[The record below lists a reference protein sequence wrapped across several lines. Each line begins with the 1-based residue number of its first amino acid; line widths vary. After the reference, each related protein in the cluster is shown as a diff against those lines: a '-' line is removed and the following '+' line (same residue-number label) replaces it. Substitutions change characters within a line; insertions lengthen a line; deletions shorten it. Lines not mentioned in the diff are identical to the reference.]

1 MRCPHATCDRRGGQ
15 TFRHLHRRRRATTA
29 TAIAALPPI
38 ARRRTAPWRRRVVRQ
53 GVPAEGIHLTA
64 LREALTAPH
73 LGAATRRRLVRR
85 EDAARLGALLVD
97 LPYFHRFA
105 GEVVRYLAGIPAKP
119 SPWGPALHEHG
130 GAVALLHELVRV
142 ARRDRDETIGAVAL
156 GLASHASIDRA
167 LHPLVNSLARRH
179 KAGKNHDASHRE
191 VEKFQSICFHEA
203 YLGKDLMGTPTI
215 TAYLTIP
222 LVRQLGEPRLS
233 AQLREAWAAALGRA
247 PSAGELAG
255 YGRGYRMH
263 TRLLGYAVGKRIAP
277 APAKERARPMYLEGG
292 WGNFSAALESAVHAS
307 VAVLDAT
314 AAALDAEDRDA
325 DAALDALRATLPPG
339 TIDPAGDDTT
349 LEAPFA
355 AQLQL

>member
-1 MRCPHATCDRRGGQ
+1 M
-15 TFRHLHRRRRATTA
+15 
-29 TAIAALPPI
+29 
-38 ARRRTAPWRRRVVRQ
+38 
-53 GVPAEGIHLTA
+53 PAEGIHLTA

-73 LGAATRRRLVRR
+73 LSTAARRRLVRR

-142 ARRDRDETIGAVAL
+142 ARRDRDETIAAIAL

-167 LHPLVNSLARRH
+167 LHPLVNSLARLH
-179 KAGKNHDASHRE
+179 KAGKNHDAAHRE

-203 YLGKDLMGTPTI
+203 YMGKDLMGTPTI

-222 LVRQLGEPRLS
+222 LVLQLAEPRLS
-233 AQLREAWAAALGRA
+233 SQLREAWAAALGRA
-247 PSAGELAG
+247 PSARELAG

-263 TRLLGYAVGKRIAP
+263 TRLLGLSVGKRIAP
-277 APAKERARPMYLEGG
+277 PPAKERARPMYLEGD
-292 WGNFSAALESAVHAS
+292 WGNFSTALESAVRAS
-307 VAVLDAT
+307 VPVLDAT

-325 DAALDALRATLPPG
+325 AAALDALRAALPHG
-339 TIDPAGDDTT
+339 TIDPAGDDAT
-349 LEAPFA
+349 LRAPFV
-355 AQLQL
+355 AQLQLP